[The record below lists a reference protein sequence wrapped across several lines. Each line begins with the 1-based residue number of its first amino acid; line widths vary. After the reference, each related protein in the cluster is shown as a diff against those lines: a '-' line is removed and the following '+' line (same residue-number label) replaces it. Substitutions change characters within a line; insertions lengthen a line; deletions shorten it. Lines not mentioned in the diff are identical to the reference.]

1 MPREKRPKP
10 IYERGGY
17 KLYPARAGRTNLEI
31 IWYDAARKRERSAS
45 AGTSSERE
53 GRLAVDRL
61 YLASAEG
68 QGFCPTCGRPHD
80 AAAGGFIYASAAIA
94 DYLTARERSPSHE
107 ALKDRLGH
115 VLMYIAG
122 TNPNI
127 SVTQIDEAWVARFRK
142 HELARPIV
150 SKTGAERPRAAGT
163 VENSVVALAAAIRL
177 SGNVPLFKPLRP
189 KDVSTSP
196 LFRADIKM
204 LAAMFRFCTDPKAPA
219 GEEWSDKMVERIR
232 QHRYPLLQFL
242 RISIATWCRPD
253 AAYDFSTDPKRRQ
266 WLPVGPAI
274 ALNPHGRRQTR
285 KVRPTVPAPKQIV
298 PLMEATKGKFVGVA
312 NIKRAWLS
320 MCDALGLPGDGEAGT
335 KLIRRSVSTIA
346 RRRIGE
352 ANWVQGETMLGHR
365 AASTSDI
372 YALPDPAHLGLA
384 LAATE
389 AIIDDIEALAPGA
402 FTAGLPRAVPALSL
416 INGGKNG

>member
-1 MPREKRPKP
+1 MPRQKRPKP
-10 IYERGGY
+10 IYERGGF
-17 KLYPARAGRTNLEI
+17 KLYRRPDRANLEI
-31 IWYDAARKRERSAS
+31 VWYDAARKRERSAS
-45 AGTSSERE
+45 AGTSSDRD

-61 YLASAEG
+61 YLSSVEG

-80 AAAGGFIYASAAIA
+80 AAAGGFKLAAAAIA
-94 DYLTARERSPSHE
+94 DYLTAREKLPSHD
-107 ALKDRLGH
+107 ALQDRLGH
-115 VLMYIAG
+115 VVTYIKA
-122 TNPNI
+122 TNPAI
-127 SVTQIDEAWVARFRK
+127 SVTMIDEAWIALFRK

-150 SKTGAERPRAAGT
+150 SKSGKERPRAAGT
-163 VENSVVALAAAIRL
+163 VENSVVALAAAIRA
-177 SGNVPLFKPLRP
+177 SGNIPLFKPLRP
-189 KDVSTSP
+189 RDVSPSP
-196 LFRADIKM
+196 LFRADIKK
-204 LAAMFRFCTDPKAPA
+204 LAAMFRFCLDPQPPA
-219 GEEWSDKMVERIR
+219 GEQWSDKMRERMR
-232 QHRYPLLQFL
+232 LHRGSLLQFL
-242 RISIATWCRPD
+242 RISVATWCRPD

-285 KVRPTVPAPKQIV
+285 KVRPTVPVPHQLV
-298 PLMEATKGKFVGVA
+298 PLIEATKGKFVPVA

-320 MCDALGLPGDGEAGT
+320 MCDALGLPGEGEAGT

-389 AIIDDIEALAPGA
+389 AIIDEIEALAPGA
-402 FTAGLPRAVPALSL
+402 FTAGLPQGRVALS
-416 INGGKNG
+416 IIEGGKVG